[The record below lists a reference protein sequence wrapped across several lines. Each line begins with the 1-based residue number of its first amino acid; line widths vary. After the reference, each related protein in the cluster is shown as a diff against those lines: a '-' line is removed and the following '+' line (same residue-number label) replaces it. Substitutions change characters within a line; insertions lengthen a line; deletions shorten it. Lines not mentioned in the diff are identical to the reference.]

1 MEGLEVKRKMACLV
15 FLAVLTL
22 AVGFLCAE
30 AWGATPRNKD
40 YDNTVKKFVSVVN
53 GKLDAKEA
61 LGPFLALDEAKLSV
75 YEQAH
80 RAFFIGDLYFRLGD
94 YEKCKE
100 WTLKAIDDK
109 ELYEVP
115 VFSKRRKKVYVHG
128 FTAAAVLA
136 NAAAAFGHPEDI
148 DMLESKI
155 PSQDLKVRVFLRYC
169 WSDSPQ
175 NSLRT
180 ILRFYKAL
188 ACKNAG
194 KLDEMREILELS
206 SFKQGEIW
214 VGTKLMPIAE
224 AATAF
229 LK

>member
-1 MEGLEVKRKMACLV
+1 MKRKMASLSLLV
-15 FLAVLTL
+15 ALAVSM
-22 AVGFLCAE
+22 FCAE
-30 AWGATPRNKD
+30 AWGAAPRNKD
-40 YDNTVKKFVSVVN
+40 YGNAMKKFVAVVD

-61 LGPFLALDEAKLSV
+61 LDSLLALDASELSA
-75 YEQAH
+75 YDETH
-80 RAFFIGDLYFRLGD
+80 RVFYIGDLYFRLGN

-100 WTLKAIDDK
+100 WTLKVIDDK
-109 ELYEVP
+109 ELYEAP
-115 VFSKRRKKVYVHG
+115 VRHKSKLLYGHG
-128 FTAAAVLA
+128 LTAAAVLA

-155 PSQDLKVRVFLRYC
+155 SSKEMTTRIFLRYC
-169 WSDSPQ
+169 WNTSPQ

-180 ILRFYKAL
+180 VLRFYKAL

-194 KLDEMREILELS
+194 DLEGMREILAIS

-224 AATAF
+224 AAESF